1 MGIQING
8 QIDRISAVDGSFSIQ
23 DLAEVNVTG
32 VATASNFKSGTS
44 NVHSTG
50 YECTNINATGIVT
63 AASANFT
70 GNVSIGGTLTYQDV
84 TNIDSVGIVTA
95 RAGVKVPDNQK
106 VFLGTGDDLQIY
118 HDGSNARIK
127 NTTGQL
133 WLQSDNGIRFV
144 DSDVNE
150 STARFT
156 DNGAVEL
163 YYDGTKKFETTSAG
177 IKVSGS
183 FPDITIHDTDT
194 TNDNFRILH
203 NGGGTQLLV
212 DPNNVGP
219 NASHFIV
226 GIDGTERLRIDSSGR
241 LLLACTT
248 PPNSGVNAGLQ
259 IQHTSTANITLARN
273 DSSITDGNALG
284 RIDFY
289 GNDGGTFEHC
299 ATIAAQADGA
309 HAHGDKP
316 MRLIFGTSA
325 DGAAT
330 PTERLRIDSAGT
342 IKCGTSSTLK
352 AEINSAIG
360 GHQFISQ
367 CSDNN
372 NGFEIYQ
379 QHGSTTTR
387 NTFAVYANTGAGGSQ
402 ELQFSVRGDGS
413 VTKPKNP
420 AFAAR
425 RIGDINIATSGN
437 TDVVFNDELIDNGNN
452 YNPSNGRFTAS
463 IAGTYYFGVN
473 LYVGFSV
480 TAVRVMH
487 STFNKNG
494 STYAAVDLFGGVSN
508 AAGTHYHPTGSSGM
522 LIDLNVN
529 DYVTFNLGSLSVTGS
544 GNTFLY
550 GTNGT
555 RFFGYLVG

>member
-1 MGIQING
+1 MSSSL
-8 QIDRISAVDGSFSIQ
+8 R
-23 DLAEVNVTG
+23 VNTIVP
-32 VATASNFKSGTS
+32 
-44 NVHSTG
+44 STG
-50 YECTNINATGIVT
+50 TNVAIGTANGTVT
-63 AASANFT
+63 FT
-70 GNVSIGGTLTYQDV
+70 
-84 TNIDSVGIVTA
+84 DSVNFV
-95 RAGVKVPDNQK
+95 
-106 VFLGTGDDLQIY
+106 LGTGSSIFSPA
-118 HDGSNARIK
+118 SN
-127 NTTGQL
+127 TLTFG
-133 WLQSDNGIRFV
+133 
-144 DSDVNE
+144 
-150 STARFT
+150 
-156 DNGAVEL
+156 
-163 YYDGTKKFETTSAG
+163 
-177 IKVSGS
+177 
-183 FPDITIHDTDT
+183 
-194 TNDNFRILH
+194 TND
-203 NGGGTQLLV
+203 
-212 DPNNVGP
+212 
-219 NASHFIV
+219 A
-226 GIDGTERLRIDSSGR
+226 ERLRITSDGDVKIKSFG
-241 LLLACTT
+241 
-248 PPNSGVNAGLQ
+248 NASNGSADALQ
-259 IQHTSTANITLARN
+259 IGKTDNNYGITILSA
-273 DSSITDGNALG
+273 TNAQG
-284 RIDFY
+284 RIDFTDTEDT
-289 GNDGGTFEHC
+289 NDPQGK
-299 ATIAAQADGA
+299 IAYYHDSNSLQFFTNG
-309 HAHGDKP
+309 
-316 MRLIFGTSA
+316 
-325 DGAAT
+325 GAASN
-330 PTERLRIDSAGT
+330 ERLRIDSAGT

-402 ELQFSVRGDGS
+402 ELQFSIRGDGC
-413 VTKPKNP
+413 VTKPKSP

-425 RIGDINIATSGN
+425 RSGNINISTNGN

-473 LYVGFSV
+473 LYAGFSV

-494 STYAAVDLFGGVSN
+494 SSYATVDLFGGVSN

-529 DYVTFNLGSLSVTGS
+529 DYVTFNLGTLSVTGS